1 MKNKQHIIWAL
12 AALLLIGFSA
22 CKTNGDDM
30 DVPNYENGSK
40 YYPLDSG
47 IVRIYQVDSIAFND
61 NSGTIDTFRFMLQE
75 EIAGNIN
82 GQFLEPHVVIKRSIK
97 KELTD
102 IWEPRASL
110 FVLRTPNN
118 LQVVEENNR
127 YVKLVFP
134 LGNTNTWN
142 GNMFNNLGRRSY
154 LLQFKEKTFNNG
166 DTSYS
171 DCAQIQEANIKNAIE
186 EVFVRSVYAA
196 NVGLV
201 NYTNI
206 YLNTQTSGTSG
217 YAIRQKI
224 IFFYKP

>member
-1 MKNKQHIIWAL
+1 M
-12 AALLLIGFSA
+12 ALLLIGFSA
-22 CKTNGDDM
+22 CKTNADDL

-47 IVRIYQVDSIAFND
+47 IIRHYQVDSIAYDD
-61 NSGTIDTFRFMLQE
+61 NTGAIDTFRFVLEE
-75 EIAGNIN
+75 EIIGTIV
-82 GQFLEPHVVIKRSIK
+82 GQFQEPHWVIKRSVK
-97 KELTD
+97 KELSQ

-110 FVLRTPNN
+110 FVLGTPNN

-127 YVKLVFP
+127 FVKLVFP

-142 GNMFNNLGRRSY
+142 GNMYNNLGRRNY
-154 LLQFKEKTFNNG
+154 LLQFKEQAFTLE
-166 DTSYS
+166 DTSFI

-196 NVGLV
+196 NIGLV
-201 NYTNI
+201 DFTNI

-217 YAIRQKI
+217 YAIRQKLI
-224 IFFYKP
+224 YFNKP

>member
-1 MKNKQHIIWAL
+1 MKSKQHIIWAL
-12 AALLLIGFSA
+12 AALLLIGFNA

-30 DVPNYENGSK
+30 DVPNYEDGSK

-47 IVRIYQVDSIAFND
+47 MVRLYLVDSIAFDD
-61 NSGTIDTFRFMLQE
+61 NAGTIDTFRFVLEE
-75 EIAGNIN
+75 EIIGNIY
-82 GQFLEPHVVIKRSIK
+82 GQFQEPHVVIKRSVK
-97 KELTD
+97 KEMSQ

-142 GNMFNNLGRRSY
+142 GNMFNNLGRRNY
-154 LLQFKEKTFNNG
+154 LLQSKDVNYFNG
-166 DTSYS
+166 PIYFYE
-171 DCAQIQEANIKNAIE
+171 CAQIQEANIKNAIE

-196 NVGLV
+196 NIGLAD
-201 NYTNI
+201 YTNI
-206 YLNTQTSGTSG
+206 YLNTQASGTSG
-217 YAIRQKI
+217 YAIRQTLI
-224 IFFYKP
+224 YSYKP

>member
-1 MKNKQHIIWAL
+1 LKNKQHIIWAL
-12 AALLLIGFSA
+12 AALLLIGFNA

-30 DVPNYENGSK
+30 DVPNYEDGSK

-47 IVRIYQVDSIAFND
+47 MVRLYLVDSIAFDD
-61 NSGTIDTFRFMLQE
+61 NAGTIDTFRFVLEE
-75 EIAGNIN
+75 EIIGNIY
-82 GQFLEPHVVIKRSIK
+82 GQFQEPHVVIKRSVK
-97 KELTD
+97 KEMSQ

-127 YVKLVFP
+127 FVKLVFP
-134 LGNTNTWN
+134 LGNANTWN
-142 GNMFNNLGRRSY
+142 GNMFNNLGRRNY
-154 LLQFKEKTFNNG
+154 LLQFKEQAIITADMAF
-166 DTSYS
+166 T

-201 NYTNI
+201 DYTNI

>member
-1 MKNKQHIIWAL
+1 LKSKQHIIWAL
-12 AALLLIGFSA
+12 AALLLSGFSA

-30 DVPNYENGSK
+30 DVPNYEDGSK

-47 IVRIYQVDSIAFND
+47 IARVYLIDSIAFDD
-61 NSGTIDTFRFMLQE
+61 NAGTIDTFRFALEE
-75 EIAGNIN
+75 EIIGTIK
-82 GQFLEPHVVIKRSIK
+82 GQFNEPHVVIKRSIK
-97 KELTD
+97 KELSST
-102 IWEPRASL
+102 WEPRASL

-127 YVKLVFP
+127 FVKLVFP

-142 GNMFNNLGRRSY
+142 GNMFNNLSRRNY
-154 LLQFKEKTFNNG
+154 LLQFKEKTYNNG
-166 DTSYS
+166 DTSFF

-186 EVFVRSVYAA
+186 EVFVRSIYAA

-201 NYTNI
+201 DYTNI

-224 IFFYKP
+224 IFFSKP